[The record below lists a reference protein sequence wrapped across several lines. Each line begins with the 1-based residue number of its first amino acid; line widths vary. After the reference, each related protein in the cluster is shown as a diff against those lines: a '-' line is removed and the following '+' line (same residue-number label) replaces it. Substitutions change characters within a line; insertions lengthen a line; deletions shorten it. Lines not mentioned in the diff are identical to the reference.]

1 MEEGEAKRDTENHQL
16 EPYAQKLCLS
26 HLHAFHWPL
35 QVSQLLSGLIGRDSN
50 TEEGEAEIPIM
61 ERASLLQHREHGRMP
76 DSGHRDI
83 SG

>member
-61 ERASLLQHREHGRMP
+61 ERGHTRM
-76 DSGHRDI
+76 SGKQ
-83 SG
+83 